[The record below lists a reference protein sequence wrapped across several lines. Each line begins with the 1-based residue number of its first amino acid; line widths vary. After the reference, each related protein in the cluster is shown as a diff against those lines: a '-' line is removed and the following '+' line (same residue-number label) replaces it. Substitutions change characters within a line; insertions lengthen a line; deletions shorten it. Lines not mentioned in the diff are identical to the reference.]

1 MQRKPVRMEEMVLQ
15 RRPLM
20 VEGVVFV
27 GKMLMIV
34 VDYVLIKKGVIN
46 GNIVSISVALGGD
59 WNVA

>member
-1 MQRKPVRMEEMVLQ
+1 ML
-15 RRPLM
+15 
-20 VEGVVFV
+20 V

-59 WNVA
+59 WNAA

>member
-1 MQRKPVRMEEMVLQ
+1 MLQ

-20 VEGVVFV
+20 VEGMVLV

-46 GNIVSISVALGGD
+46 GNIVSISVALEGD

>member
-1 MQRKPVRMEEMVLQ
+1 MEEMVLQ

-20 VEGVVFV
+20 VEGMVLV